1 MKRLLSLLLTATFAL
16 SGLSACGETGFEGE
30 ESSSKKDLAV
40 IWSAENTERYM
51 LDDVPTNPTL
61 NLSIEAIK
69 GETESIQLMIT
80 ANEDVS
86 SFSVSVGDLVS
97 SSGEVIS
104 KTNVEIFAERYIETV
119 APSVEN
125 PRTAEMYTGFYPDA
139 LVPIDRFIKKK
150 ENKIKEGENQG
161 IWFNVNVPRDAQSG
175 DYEGKVTVTLDG
187 ENVETTLKLKVYNLE
202 MPEEVHNVNS
212 FGLWYHYIGY
222 GEGEK
227 ITDSTYS
234 DYYWYLANK
243 RITPT
248 YVPYEGCDLGLAYCP
263 SDTDG
268 YADYLVQFTQNAI
281 VSGYGLP
288 CNPVMADG
296 KSYNVIDKELLVKLL
311 TSIINKNI
319 EIRESGDLTTDILK
333 KAYIYAG
340 NIIDEPRD
348 SAVEQVKACDKII
361 IDAKNEVKDLLSA
374 YPDLQASLMALKHV
388 VTITPEATES
398 IFVGDDQ
405 TGGVQTWC
413 PYVSEFASKTFL
425 SWVEERKNSEGR
437 VNGEDFWWYNCIKP
451 ENPFPSYQLDDN
463 LIATRVMEWMKYDY
477 DISGHV
483 YWSVNFWY
491 KCISFEGGGRYTV
504 RDIWNDPNTFE
515 RANGDGHL
523 IYPGSEYALKTPIST
538 LRLESIREGN
548 EDYEYLWMFEQK
560 IKEINAENGTD
571 YNCDE
576 ILQKF
581 FERIFNG
588 VVPKTDS
595 AEFKAVRSELLQLL
609 EKLYNGSEDAIE
621 SLNKLI

>member
-1 MKRLLSLLLTATFAL
+1 
-16 SGLSACGETGFEGE
+16 
-30 ESSSKKDLAV
+30 
-40 IWSAENTERYM
+40 
-51 LDDVPTNPTL
+51 
-61 NLSIEAIK
+61 
-69 GETESIQLMIT
+69 
-80 ANEDVS
+80 
-86 SFSVSVGDLVS
+86 
-97 SSGEVIS
+97 
-104 KTNVEIFAERYIETV
+104 
-119 APSVEN
+119 
-125 PRTAEMYTGFYPDA
+125 
-139 LVPIDRFIKKK
+139 
-150 ENKIKEGENQG
+150 
-161 IWFNVNVPRDAQSG
+161 
-175 DYEGKVTVTLDG
+175 
-187 ENVETTLKLKVYNLE
+187 
-202 MPEEVHNVNS
+202 
-212 FGLWYHYIGY
+212 
-222 GEGEK
+222 
-227 ITDSTYS
+227 
-234 DYYWYLANK
+234 LANK

-248 YVPYEGCDLGLAYCP
+248 YVPYDGCDTGMAYCP
-263 SDTDG
+263 NDTDG
-268 YADYLVQFTQNAI
+268 YADYLVQFAQNGI

-288 CNPVMADG
+288 CNPVEVDG
-296 KSYNVIDKELLVKLL
+296 KGYSVIDKELLVKLL
-311 TSIINKNI
+311 ISIINKNI

-361 IDAKNEVKDLLSA
+361 IDAKNEVKDLLND
-374 YPDLQASLMALKHV
+374 YPDLQSSLIALKHV

-413 PYVSEFASKTFL
+413 PYISEFSSKTFL
-425 SWVEERKNSEGR
+425 KWVEERKASEGR

-515 RANGDGHL
+515 TANGDGHL

-560 IKEINAENGTD
+560 IKQINAEKGTD
-571 YNCDE
+571 YDCDK

-581 FERIFNG
+581 FERIYSG
-588 VVPKTDS
+588 VIPKTDS
-595 AEFKAVRSELLQLL
+595 AEFKKVRSELLQLL
-609 EKLYNGSEDAIE
+609 EKLYSGDENAIE
-621 SLNKLI
+621 SLNKLN